1 MQSPQPPLKY
11 PQVVHI
17 VESNT
22 DTKKAIVELETIWST
37 RHQYLRLGW
46 RRIALY
52 APGLCC
58 EIVQRPTSIMP
69 DDRLNDWGMKGHN
82 KYELAPGIL
91 RLGSQQ
97 EYLKKKKD
105 FPQILF
111 WKSNRLDWLTAQAL
125 WIVLLPKCFS
135 RHSQRRY
142 WRPSR
147 Y

>member
-46 RRIALY
+46 RCIALY

-69 DDRLNDWGMKGHN
+69 DDRLND
-82 KYELAPGIL
+82 
-91 RLGSQQ
+91 
-97 EYLKKKKD
+97 
-105 FPQILF
+105 
-111 WKSNRLDWLTAQAL
+111 
-125 WIVLLPKCFS
+125 
-135 RHSQRRY
+135 
-142 WRPSR
+142 
-147 Y
+147 